1 MTVKVET
8 PLFIKILTLVSKG
21 STIIICNLYHFVMTK
36 NILKGNSVC
45 TNLGNSLHDNTSETG
60 MNKITV
66 KGK

>member
-1 MTVKVET
+1 
-8 PLFIKILTLVSKG
+8 
-21 STIIICNLYHFVMTK
+21 MTK